1 MLAISRRAV
10 STPPTA
16 APPRPGTEGKPR
28 LKLTAARAPARP
40 EPRPSRPTDDEI
52 CRSLRAGESWAADM
66 VYERVVNVVDA
77 ALYRLLG
84 VGDQERE
91 DLAQQAMERVIST
104 IASGRYMRDCSLT
117 SWATLITQHLAIDAM
132 RSRTRDRR
140 VFDRHAGTDVVELV
154 ADGQRTAEHFVEA
167 QRRARRLRAAL
178 AAIPTTNAEAVVLHD
193 VLGHNLA
200 EIARLTG
207 VSVAAAQSR
216 LVRGRRKVMRQL
228 AHDEKRAPKGRLEG
242 HA

>member
-1 MLAISRRAV
+1 MLATSRRAEW
-10 STPPTA
+10 S
-16 APPRPGTEGKPR
+16 
-28 LKLTAARAPARP
+28 APAEARQP
-40 EPRPSRPTDDEI
+40 NPRADRHLDAKPSDEEI
-52 CRSLRAGESWAADM
+52 CASLRAGEAWAADA
-66 VYERVVNVVDA
+66 VYERVVNVIDA

-91 DLAQQAMERVIST
+91 DLAQQALERVIST

-117 SWATLITQHLAIDAM
+117 SWATLITQHLAIDTM

-140 VFDRHAGTDVVELV
+140 VFDRHVGTDAVELV
-154 ADGQRTAEHFVEA
+154 PDGRRDAEHFVESR
-167 QRRARRLRAAL
+167 RRAQQLRTAL
-178 AAIPTTNAEAVVLHD
+178 ASIPSSNAETVVLHD

-216 LVRGRRKVMRQL
+216 LVRGRRKVMRAL
-228 AHDEKRAPKGRLEG
+228 AAEEKRAPKGRLEG
-242 HA
+242 RA